1 MANDGYSTKDSPER
15 GYGLNTSRRLL
26 TKGMGGDF
34 FMLSGSAFY
43 RLSKDRDEVVE
54 LPKTIRWDGTIV
66 LMRIPVTLPKHFNI
80 YEYI

>member
-1 MANDGYSTKDSPER
+1 
-15 GYGLNTSRRLL
+15 
-26 TKGMGGDF
+26 
-34 FMLSGSAFY
+34 MLSGSAFY

>member
-1 MANDGYSTKDSPER
+1 MKETGQIKVDLATMSTNIK
-15 GYGLNTSRRLL
+15 
-26 TKGMGGDF
+26 GDF

-66 LMRIPVTLPKHFNI
+66 LMRIPVTLPEHFNI

>member
-1 MANDGYSTKDSPER
+1 
-15 GYGLNTSRRLL
+15 
-26 TKGMGGDF
+26 
-34 FMLSGSAFY
+34 MLSGSAFY
-43 RLSKDRDEVVE
+43 RLSKERDEVVE